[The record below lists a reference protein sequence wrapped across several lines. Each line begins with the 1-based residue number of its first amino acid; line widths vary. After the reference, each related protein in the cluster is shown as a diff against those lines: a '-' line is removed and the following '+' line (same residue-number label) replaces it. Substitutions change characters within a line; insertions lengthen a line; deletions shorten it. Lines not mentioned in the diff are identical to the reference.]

1 MIKSFT
7 VFSVILVLASCQ
19 QDCEHHCGN
28 FCKGK
33 SVSGCDGS
41 CKEMLCQKLP
51 TTGQECEQQCRYFC
65 KDKGVPGCEGS
76 CQEMICKKLP
86 NLIKSGNPGPRGPP
100 GPTGE
105 KGPRGPT
112 GETGL
117 KGPTGETGPKGPT
130 GNVGPRGPPG
140 IKGDSSELTELRKIV
155 DELSTCQADRIESAT
170 RSRTSV
176 PHNSWVYY
184 TCNKGYYAEGNRSR
198 KCVRG
203 KLSPSFSTE
212 PLTCT

>member
-1 MIKSFT
+1 MS
-7 VFSVILVLASCQ
+7 
-19 QDCEHHCGN
+19 E
-28 FCKGK
+28 
-33 SVSGCDGS
+33 CDGS
-41 CKEMLCQKLP
+41 CKEMLCKEKLP

-100 GPTGE
+100 GPAGE

-117 KGPTGETGPKGPT
+117 KGPTGEEGPKGPTGETGPKGPTGETGLKGPT

-155 DELSTCQADRIESAT
+155 DELSSKSLFRCLKNI
-170 RSRTSV
+170 
-176 PHNSWVYY
+176 
-184 TCNKGYYAEGNRSR
+184 
-198 KCVRG
+198 
-203 KLSPSFSTE
+203 
-212 PLTCT
+212 